1 MFFSL
6 FRLSISL
13 LFLLFFFTG
22 FISSET
28 PQEIFRKKMAL
39 PAAGEQGVAIKNLAI
54 SFVGTP
60 YKAYTLEGQAEEQL
74 ICRLDAFDCTTLVEQ
89 VMALAVAKYLGFS
102 YEAYLQELQMGRYRD
117 GNIEGYASRI
127 HYFTEWADQ
136 AEQRRRVR
144 LLSRELGGAVLPK
157 PIRFMSAN
165 TQLYPKLSDQTAR
178 ERITIAEKQLSDKQH
193 FYVPKD
199 KVRGIEASLRDGD
212 IIGITSSLTGLDCSH
227 AGIVLKKGNAAYLIH
242 ASSELKKVVV
252 SKESL
257 ADYLLKNKK
266 QTGIMVLRPLPFVKG
281 N

>member
-13 LFLLFFFTG
+13 LFLLFFLTG

-39 PAAGEQGVAIKNLAI
+39 PPAGEQGVAIKNLAI

-199 KVRGIEASLRDGD
+199 KVKGIEASLRDGD